1 MHRVVALS
9 ATLLAFTPA
18 ALAQDTTT
26 QDKTNW
32 TGQPLD
38 QRGPKGDTSPS
49 VGSKEVGGAG
59 NAAGQDGLP
68 SRTPSA
74 QDRSMDKPDLGS
86 AKPTAKD

>member
-18 ALAQDTTT
+18 ALAQDTP
-26 QDKTNW
+26 NW

-68 SRTPSA
+68 SRGPSA
-74 QDRSMDKPDLGS
+74 QDRSMDKPDSGS
-86 AKPTAKD
+86 AKPPAKD